1 MKNPYRQK
9 HRLMKRIKQLLAE
22 NHNVRR
28 PGISRSTFGL
38 KIISDNPDV
47 DAKKELAETEEED
60 NA

>member
-1 MKNPYRQK
+1 
-9 HRLMKRIKQLLAE
+9 MKRIKQLLAE